1 MQMCKKVEMLSVEQ
15 LISSGKVFEVAYYQ
29 RGYRWRKQQVTQL
42 LDDLCNFIKT
52 HKHPFYFMQ
61 ALVVNETRDNKWRIV
76 DGQQRLTTIKL
87 ILEEILP
94 NDKNI
99 KMEYKREEGGALDTY
114 FQNEAKKVIEAY
126 PPIKGAIDKLKKNI
140 KESQFEAIDKLEKNI
155 KECQFLVY
163 NLGKV
168 DEAEEESVFNRLNSG
183 KIPAKES
190 ELIKCVMLTP
200 QPDEPE
206 HITTARAQEWDDIER
221 ELSNDAF
228 FYFMAT
234 KKTPYIN
241 DRMAHLLH
249 IAGITPCE
257 DENERFPMLKRTYEI
272 LTGNDSSKS
281 KSREQLWKD
290 IYSTF
295 YTLKAWFID
304 KDTWKYHAFGWRVH
318 RRGDG
323 LPQNLEIDMEEMKK
337 ILNDFKKLKDQ
348 QDVFNEN
355 KEQAIKILFLFNV
368 AYSWRRGMKYN
379 FAEHANVSTWS
390 LEHIHARNQE
400 KLNKDDFDM
409 MCKLE
414 CTEKESNLKYTD
426 YEEACTDK
434 DPKGYQWLEEKIEN
448 YPVKED
454 HSLKNLALLPR
465 DDNSSLNNCF
475 FKAKRKKVISIKWLK
490 HWIPDA
496 TRDVFAKS
504 LPGLNFNTSY
514 WGEDDRKAYVEFI
527 GKTIQEFQ
535 GANKC

>member
-1 MQMCKKVEMLSVEQ
+1 MCKGVEMLSVEQ
-15 LISSGKVFEVAYYQ
+15 LISSGKIFEVAFYQ

-42 LDDLCNFIKT
+42 LDDLCDFIKT

-61 ALVVNETRDNKWRIV
+61 ALVVNETRDNKWRVV

-87 ILEEILP
+87 ILEKILP
-94 NDKNI
+94 NDRNI
-99 KMEYKREEGGALDTY
+99 EMEYEREEGRKERGALDDHFRSKAAGVIDAY
-114 FQNEAKKVIEAY
+114 LLNKQAK
-126 PPIKGAIDKLKKNI
+126 
-140 KESQFEAIDKLEKNI
+140 DKLEKNI

-249 IAGITPCE
+249 IAGITPCK
-257 DENERFPMLKRTYEI
+257 DENERFPMLKHTYEI
-272 LTGNDSSKS
+272 LSGNDSSKS
-281 KSREQLWKD
+281 RELLWKD

-304 KDTWKYHAFGWRVH
+304 KDTWKYHAFGWQVH
-318 RRGDG
+318 RRGG
-323 LPQNLEIDMEEMKK
+323 ELPKNLEIGMKAMN
-337 ILNDFKKLKDQ
+337 ILDDDDFKKLKDKE
-348 QDVFNEN
+348 DVFNEN
-355 KEQAIKILFLFNV
+355 KDKKQVIELLFLFNV

-390 LEHIHARNQE
+390 LEHIHARNQV
-400 KLNKDDFDM
+400 KLCKEDFEM
-409 MCKLE
+409 MC
-414 CTEKESNLKYTD
+414 NLDYSKY
-426 YEEACTDK
+426 EIACTDK
-434 DPKGYQWLEEKIEN
+434 DPKGYQWLEENIEN

-465 DDNSSLNNCF
+465 DDNSSLNNGF
-475 FKAKRKKVISIKWLK
+475 FSEKKRIIFNKIQLE

-514 WGEDDRKAYVEFI
+514 WGEDDRDAYVEFI
-527 GKTIQEFQ
+527 YDTIQKFL
-535 GANKC
+535 